1 MSDSNAPQMG
11 GNRLSVFVVL
21 GLFFLLA
28 LVSKAM
34 VVVVLII
41 TFIVFMHESGH
52 YLAARATGMKATEF
66 FLGFGPRLFSFRRGE
81 TEFGV
86 KPVLAGAYVKIIGMT
101 NLDEVDP
108 VDEPRT
114 YRQKSYPKRV
124 LVASAGSLMHF
135 AMAFVAMFILLSVF
149 GEPKVEEGKWEVG
162 LVVEE
167 SPGVGLSSAAEAGI
181 RPGDRILAIGA
192 QSTVLWEDLVT
203 AVRSQPGALLPAA
216 VERDGEVIELLVE
229 LDSTENGEGRLG
241 ISQRAVTS
249 YETVSPLKSIFLAV
263 SRLAEMAWQS
273 LQGVWHIAANFDDV
287 LDRIF
292 SAPNDP
298 AANENLE
305 TRPLSLIGAVQ
316 IGASERFNNSERL
329 LLFISFNMFVGVF
342 NLLPLL
348 PLDGGHLLVASYERV
363 REGRSGKRYMVD
375 ISRLMPITYVVII
388 FLAFFGIGAIYL
400 DIANPLNF

>member
-1 MSDSNAPQMG
+1 MSDSNSPNTG
-11 GNRLSVFVVL
+11 KNGLSIFVVL
-21 GLFFLLA
+21 GLFVLLA

-66 FLGFGPRLFSFRRGE
+66 FLGFGPSLFSFRRGE

-108 VDEPRT
+108 IDEPRT
-114 YRQKSYPKRV
+114 YRQKSYPKRL

-167 SPGVGLSSAAEAGI
+167 SPGVGFSSAAEAGI
-181 RPGDRILAIGA
+181 RTGDKILAIGT

-203 AVRSQPGALLPAA
+203 AVRSQPGVLLPAT
-216 VERDGEVIELLVE
+216 VERDGEIIELLVE

-241 ISQRAVTS
+241 ISAQAVTS
-249 YETVSPLKSIFLAV
+249 YETVSPLKSIVLAV

-273 LQGVWHIAANFDDV
+273 LQGIWHIASNFDDV

-298 AANENLE
+298 SVNENLE